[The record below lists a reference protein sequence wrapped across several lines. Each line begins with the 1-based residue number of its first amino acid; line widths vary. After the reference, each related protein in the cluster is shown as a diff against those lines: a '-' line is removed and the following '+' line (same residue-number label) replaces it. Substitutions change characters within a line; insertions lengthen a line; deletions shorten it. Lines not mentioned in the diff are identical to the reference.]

1 MAVCLLSAK
10 VAQQLS
16 DTAKSFALENIAMQ
30 GISSLGHSRE
40 GFITCRREV
49 CECLGARS
57 VCTIIKC
64 KLKTELRICSFLY
77 PILLLM
83 C

>member
-1 MAVCLLSAK
+1 MAVCLLSQK

-16 DTAKSFALENIAMQ
+16 DTANFALENIAMQ

-40 GFITCRREV
+40 GFVTCRREV
-49 CECLGARS
+49 CECLRARS

-83 C
+83 H